1 MIIDLMIP
9 YDSMIIDFSD
19 NVILIYIIS
28 MITIMDN
35 VIISIMDIDHVMVIL
50 IRKTIVKIIYPL
62 VI

>member
-35 VIISIMDIDHVMVIL
+35 VIISKFDIDHVMVIL